1 MTVLMASPFNLLVG
15 DSVYASVI
23 CFNDVGPSP

>member
-1 MTVLMASPFNLLVG
+1 MASPFNLAIG

-23 CFNDVGPSP
+23 VFNGIGPSP